1 MTERE
6 DDDQELSDLAA
17 IAPDAKLASEVLE
30 IARQRDDDERPAVV
44 ERPGVD
50 DASGAG
56 LERDEERPRG

>member
-44 ERPGVD
+44 ERPEAD
-50 DASGAG
+50 DASGIG
-56 LERDEERPRG
+56 RDRDQEQPRA